1 MANPVHKSSH
11 KGKPKGTSK
20 SRRRAASGV
29 RKVAKRF
36 GPKPNV
42 GRFSK
47 SKDEA
52 ARKRIAATF
61 DVAAYEAA
69 TNRTE
74 PETAKAW
81 ATRY

>member
-1 MANPVHKSSH
+1 MANPVHKNSL
-11 KGKPKGTSK
+11 KRKPKITSK

-36 GPKPNV
+36 GPKPKV

-47 SKDEA
+47 AKDEA
-52 ARKRIAATF
+52 ERKKNAATF

-69 TNRTE
+69 TDQTE
-74 PETAKAW
+74 PATAKAW
-81 ATRY
+81 ANRY